1 MEKYRT
7 TLPAG
12 YREVDVIDIK
22 NDKRVRVWGDILSVL
37 LMAATAGVGCFAVP
51 LAELIHF
58 DYTDMAA
65 LLSVLLRLIAAGL
78 GGTAVI
84 VLTCLLAAAAM
95 RWCGAEKTNFGITK
109 GLVCTVGCD
118 GYFSRGAYARYT
130 LTVPAI
136 LFAVILLAALV
147 LPRSWFWVACSH
159 FASEALF
166 VKMLRDAARDAGVQL
181 RQIEAR
187 QQCADHPILWGV
199 EETNYLKFFIFQV
212 V

>member
-37 LMAATAGVGCFAVP
+37 LMAATVGVGCLVVP
-51 LAELIHF
+51 LSELIRF
-58 DYTDMAA
+58 DHTDLAA
-65 LLSVLLRLIAAGL
+65 LLSVLLRLLAAGL
-78 GGTAVI
+78 GGVAVI

-130 LTVPAI
+130 LTAP
-136 LFAVILLAALV
+136 
-147 LPRSWFWVACSH
+147 
-159 FASEALF
+159 E
-166 VKMLRDAARDAGVQL
+166 KT
-181 RQIEAR
+181 
-187 QQCADHPILWGV
+187 PILPEVTDDEGV
-199 EETNYLKFFIFQV
+199 
-212 V
+212 

>member
-78 GGTAVI
+78 GGVAVI

-130 LTVPAI
+130 LTAPAI

-147 LPRSWFWVACSH
+147 LPRSWFWVAW
-159 FASEALF
+159 FW
-166 VKMLRDAARDAGVQL
+166 
-181 RQIEAR
+181 
-187 QQCADHPILWGV
+187 QC
-199 EETNYLKFFIFQV
+199 
-212 V
+212 

>member
-37 LMAATAGVGCFAVP
+37 LMAATAGVGCLVVP
-51 LAELIHF
+51 LSELIHF
-58 DYTDMAA
+58 DYTDLAA
-65 LLSVLLRLIAAGL
+65 LLSVLLRLLAAG
-78 GGTAVI
+78 
-84 VLTCLLAAAAM
+84 AM

-130 LTVPAI
+130 LTAPAI

-147 LPRSWFWVACSH
+147 LPRSWFWVAWFWQMNNISLTGMTLYMH
-159 FASEALF
+159 RR
-166 VKMLRDAARDAGVQL
+166 LRRLPEDIWIQDG
-181 RQIEAR
+181 
-187 QQCADHPILWGV
+187 G
-199 EETNYLKFFIFQV
+199 TV
-212 V
+212 VTVYAPQDIGEMNRE

>member
-1 MEKYRT
+1 MEKYRAT
-7 TLPAG
+7 PPAG
-12 YREVDVIDIK
+12 YREADVIDIK

-37 LMAATAGVGCFAVP
+37 LMAATVGVGCLAVP

-78 GGTAVI
+78 GGVAVI

-95 RWCGAEKTNFGITK
+95 RWCGAEKTNFGIIK

-130 LTVPAI
+130 LTAPAI

-147 LPRSWFWVACSH
+147 LFLFIMLINA
-159 FASEALF
+159 ALNF
-166 VKMLRDAARDAGVQL
+166 F
-181 RQIEAR
+181 
-187 QQCADHPILWGV
+187 
-199 EETNYLKFFIFQV
+199 LKGRKEK
-212 V
+212 

>member
-22 NDKRVRVWGDILSVL
+22 NGKRVRVWGDILSVL

-65 LLSVLLRLIAAGL
+65 LLSVLLYLLIF
-78 GGTAVI
+78 VV

-130 LTVPAI
+130 LTAPAI

-147 LPRSWFWVACSH
+147 LPRSWFWVAWFWQMNNISLMGMTLYMH
-159 FASEALF
+159 RR
-166 VKMLRDAARDAGVQL
+166 LRRLPEDIWIQDG
-181 RQIEAR
+181 
-187 QQCADHPILWGV
+187 G
-199 EETNYLKFFIFQV
+199 TV
-212 V
+212 VTVYAPQDIGEMNRE

>member
-37 LMAATAGVGCFAVP
+37 LMAATAGVGCLVVP
-51 LAELIHF
+51 LSELIHF

-78 GGTAVI
+78 GGVAVI

-109 GLVCTVGCD
+109 GLAVRWAVTDISAVGCIC
-118 GYFSRGAYARYT
+118 GT
-130 LTVPAI
+130 P
-136 LFAVILLAALV
+136 
-147 LPRSWFWVACSH
+147 
-159 FASEALF
+159 
-166 VKMLRDAARDAGVQL
+166 
-181 RQIEAR
+181 
-187 QQCADHPILWGV
+187 
-199 EETNYLKFFIFQV
+199 
-212 V
+212 

>member
-78 GGTAVI
+78 GGVAVI
-84 VLTCLLAAAAM
+84 VLTCLLAAAVM

-109 GLVCTVGCD
+109 GL
-118 GYFSRGAYARYT
+118 YMRYT
-130 LTVPAI
+130 LTAPAI

-147 LPRSWFWVACSH
+147 LPRSWFWVAWFWQMNNISLMGM
-159 FASEALF
+159 ALY
-166 VKMLRDAARDAGVQL
+166 MHRRLRRLPENIWIQDG
-181 RQIEAR
+181 
-187 QQCADHPILWGV
+187 G
-199 EETNYLKFFIFQV
+199 TV
-212 V
+212 VTVYAPQDIGEMNRE

>member
-78 GGTAVI
+78 GGVAVI
-84 VLTCLLAAAAM
+84 VLTCLLAAGDPPGS
-95 RWCGAEKTNFGITK
+95 RWRPPWGAGCTGLPVGGHGLGCGKE
-109 GLVCTVGCD
+109 
-118 GYFSRGAYARYT
+118 
-130 LTVPAI
+130 
-136 LFAVILLAALV
+136 
-147 LPRSWFWVACSH
+147 ACS
-159 FASEALF
+159 S
-166 VKMLRDAARDAGVQL
+166 
-181 RQIEAR
+181 
-187 QQCADHPILWGV
+187 
-199 EETNYLKFFIFQV
+199 
-212 V
+212 

>member
-1 MEKYRT
+1 MEKYRAT
-7 TLPAG
+7 PPAG
-12 YREVDVIDIK
+12 YREADVIDIK
-22 NDKRVRVWGDILSVL
+22 NDKRVRVWGDVLSVL

-78 GGTAVI
+78 GGVAVI

-95 RWCGAEKTNFGITK
+95 RWCGAEKTNFSITK

-118 GYFSRGAYARYT
+118 GYFSRGAYMRYT
-130 LTVPAI
+130 LTAPAI

-147 LPRSWFWVACSH
+147 LPRSWFWVAWFWQMNNIS
-159 FASEALF
+159 L
-166 VKMLRDAARDAGVQL
+166 MGMTL
-181 RQIEAR
+181 
-187 QQCADHPILWGV
+187 
-199 EETNYLKFFIFQV
+199 
-212 V
+212 

>member
-37 LMAATAGVGCFAVP
+37 LMAATAGVGCLVVP
-51 LAELIHF
+51 LSELIHF
-58 DYTDMAA
+58 DYTDLAA
-65 LLSVLLRLIAAGL
+65 LLSVLLRLLAAGL
-78 GGTAVI
+78 GGVAVI

-130 LTVPAI
+130 LTAPAI
-136 LFAVILLAALV
+136 LFVVILLAALV
-147 LPRSWFWVACSH
+147 LPRSWFWVAWFWQMNNISLMGMTLYMH
-159 FASEALF
+159 RR
-166 VKMLRDAARDAGVQL
+166 LRRLPENIWIQDGGTVITVYAPQDIGEMNR
-181 RQIEAR
+181 E
-187 QQCADHPILWGV
+187 
-199 EETNYLKFFIFQV
+199 
-212 V
+212 